1 MSNKTRKH
9 IWPMS
14 LVMSI
19 AIIGALAAFIVL
31 AANPGATNAHGVWV
45 DGEDHC
51 PRIADEIAHE
61 QGTFDHTCTTGPS
74 DDTGN
79 GNGMMMPA
87 GAMLKSTSS
96 TSSAGVK
103 LTLTVPLT
111 ADLTGSSWVE
121 IYLEDDYQEPGSIA
135 KENVLFETRDLRE
148 NADDNE
154 VDLNTSFAAA
164 AVEIDDGGDLNG
176 EDNAVVISARIP
188 DMLDGDGTGYP
199 VAGQTLI
206 MVVTK
211 AADLKNPSEGDNH
224 DNGFSIIGG
233 IDDRADVAQV
243 ENIGTGDNANADGKL
258 LTKAKISLSADDGGR
273 GTEVTISGSGFNN
286 GTTAEAFVLVSDT
299 KPMDCMALIA
309 NDASESLGTAAVGSD
324 DKFSI
329 VFTVHQDEFDAGMV
343 NWICAKDSESEGGN
357 RYSSD
362 VDPFEV
368 KDSLSITP
376 EAVASGEEVTLKPRD
391 FMSSATLKYVYLGG
405 TEMEN
410 TLMCC
415 GSDDP
420 VQADGSDYVFDM
432 PGGYSD
438 SLRITVEYSDGAKA
452 SATITVEASS
462 LTLSLSEVAPNQSIV
477 ISGSGFSEKSY
488 IRVSDITIDGQ
499 PLVVDESGTENMV
512 VGGETV
518 EVVKTTST
526 GEFTASVKVWSDSTT
541 DNPALSDGTY
551 KIKAEDVR
559 GFSGSAEI
567 TILAPT
573 LMVSPTAASPRDY
586 IVISG
591 TNWPV
596 STSDDDREVNINVD
610 DRNRNAGVDST
621 GRFNYEYQLRSTIQI
636 GKEHTI
642 TVTYDDE
649 NGGGDIEEEITF
661 IVPSANVTIIPAAAA
676 PGETIAVEITGM
688 PIIRLVEEVVID
700 GADRLRDSYTT
711 DREGNVTVEGIVV
724 PFADPGFYPV
734 RITVG
739 DDTAVIQLEILAEA
753 DVRGAASPLPE
764 SVMDLGDSVVRIFH
778 FNTSSKV
785 WTFYDPRPEF
795 EGLNTLT
802 ELAAGQPYSIL
813 VSENVE
819 NVVLNGRTRNLT
831 CVGGDCWNQLVW

>member
-1 MSNKTRKH
+1 MKKGNRKH
-9 IWPMS
+9 VRLLAMAMS
-14 LVMSI
+14 LAVVGM
-19 AIIGALAAFIVL
+19 LAAFIAL
-31 AANPGATNAHGVWV
+31 AAQPAPAAAQDPCDRPLAPLLPQCQDGSTPPPPPPGPGTPPPPTDAT
-45 DGEDHC
+45 
-51 PRIADEIAHE
+51 P
-61 QGTFDHTCTTGPS
+61 GTDL
-74 DDTGN
+74 
-79 GNGMMMPA
+79 PA
-87 GAMLKSTSS
+87 GAMLESS
-96 TSSAGVK
+96 SDTSSAGVK
-103 LTLTVPLT
+103 LTLTIEL
-111 ADLTGSSWVE
+111 DRNLTGSSWVE

-135 KENVLFETRDLRE
+135 KENVIFEIQGTNPAE
-148 NADDNE
+148 TNPPSNPT
-154 VDLNTSFAAA
+154 LNTTFAAA
-164 AVEIDDGGDLNG
+164 AVEIDDGGEIEG
-176 EDNAVVISARIP
+176 EEDAVVISARIP
-188 DMLDGDGTGYP
+188 DMRSGDETGYP
-199 VAGQTLI
+199 LAGQTLR
-206 MVVTK
+206 MVVSK
-211 AADLKNPSEGDNH
+211 AAGIENPSEQGSH
-224 DNGFSIIGG
+224 STGFSIIGG
-233 IDDRADVAQV
+233 TDDRADEA
-243 ENIGTGDNANADGKL
+243 GMKL
-258 LTKAKISLSADDGGR
+258 DDLPTLAKISLDADDGGR
-273 GTEVTISGSGFNN
+273 GKEVTIAGSGFNN
-286 GTTAEAFVLVSDT
+286 GTTAEAFVLVADT
-299 KPMDCMALIA
+299 KPMDCETLIA
-309 NDASESLGTAAVGSD
+309 NSDSESLGTAPVGSD

-329 VFTVHQDEFDAGMV
+329 AFTVHEDEFDAGMV
-343 NWICAKDSESEGGN
+343 NWICAKDSESDGGN

-362 VDPFEV
+362 VDGFEV

-391 FMSSATLKYVYLGG
+391 FTSATLKYVYLGG
-405 TEMEN
+405 TEPEN
-410 TLMCC
+410 TLMYG
-415 GSDDP
+415 GSDAP

-432 PGGYSD
+432 PGGYSG

-452 SATITVEASS
+452 SATITVEPSS
-462 LTLSLSEVAPNQSIV
+462 LTLSITEVAPNQSIV

-488 IRVSDITIDGQ
+488 IKVSDITIDGQ

-526 GEFTASVKVWSDSTT
+526 GEFTATVKVWSDSTT

-551 KIKAEDVR
+551 KIEAEDVK
-559 GFSGSAEI
+559 GFSGSAII

-573 LMVSPTAASPRDY
+573 LMVSPTAAGPRDY

-610 DRNRNAGVDST
+610 DRNRNAGVDSI

-649 NGGGDIEEEITF
+649 DGSGDIEEEITF
-661 IVPSANVTIIPAAAA
+661 IVPSSNVTIIPAAAA

-724 PFADPGFYPV
+724 PYADPGFYPV

-739 DDTAVIQLEILAEA
+739 DDTAVIQLEILAES

-764 SVMDLGDSVVRIFH
+764 SVMDLGDSLVRIFH

-795 EGLNTLT
+795 EGLNTLA
-802 ELAAGQPYSIL
+802 ELSGGQPYWIL

-819 NVVLNGRTRNLT
+819 NVVLNARTRNLT

>member
-1 MSNKTRKH
+1 MSNKTRNH
-9 IWPMS
+9 IWPVS
-14 LVMSI
+14 LI
-19 AIIGALAAFIVL
+19 AALGIVAVL
-31 AANPGATNAHGVWV
+31 ALMAATVWMPGPAQAQDGPSNPFAV
-45 DGEDHC
+45 
-51 PRIADEIAHE
+51 PPP
-61 QGTFDHTCTTGPS
+61 GTTPTGPTNPFATPS
-74 DDTGN
+74 ATPTVTMLESSSNTG
-79 GNGMMMPA
+79 
-87 GAMLKSTSS
+87 
-96 TSSAGVK
+96 SAGVK
-103 LTLTVPLT
+103 LTLTIDLEQN
-111 ADLTGSSWVE
+111 LTGSSWVE

-135 KENVLFETRDLRE
+135 KENVIFEIQGTNPAE
-148 NADDNE
+148 TNPPSNPT
-154 VDLNTSFAAA
+154 LNTTFAAA
-164 AVEIDDGGDLNG
+164 AVEIDDGGKIDG
-176 EDNAVVISARIP
+176 EEDAVVISARIP
-188 DMLDGDGTGYP
+188 DMRSGDETGYP
-199 VAGQTLI
+199 LAGQTLR
-206 MVVTK
+206 MVVSK
-211 AADLKNPSEGDNH
+211 AAGIENPSEQGSH
-224 DNGFSIIGG
+224 STGFSIIGG
-233 IDDRADVAQV
+233 TDDRADEA
-243 ENIGTGDNANADGKL
+243 GMKL
-258 LTKAKISLSADDGGR
+258 DDLPTLAKIILDADDGGR
-273 GTEVTISGSGFNN
+273 GKEVTIAGSGFNN
-286 GTTAEAFVLVSDT
+286 GTTAEAFVLVADT
-299 KPMDCMALIA
+299 KPMDCETLIA
-309 NDASESLGTAAVGSD
+309 NSDSESLGTAPVGSD

-329 VFTVHQDEFDAGMV
+329 AFTVHQDEFDAGMV
-343 NWICAKDSESEGGN
+343 NWICAKDSESDGGN

-362 VDPFEV
+362 VDGFEV

-405 TEMEN
+405 TEPEN
-410 TLMCC
+410 TLMYG
-415 GSDDP
+415 GSDAP

-432 PGGYSD
+432 PGGYSG

-452 SATITVEASS
+452 SETITVEPSS
-462 LTLSLSEVAPNQSIV
+462 LTLSITEVAPNQSIV

-488 IRVSDITIDGQ
+488 IKVSDITIDGQ

-526 GEFTASVKVWSDSTT
+526 GEFTATVKVWSDSTT

-551 KIKAEDVR
+551 KIEAEDVK
-559 GFSGSAEI
+559 GFSGSAMI

-573 LMVSPTAASPRDY
+573 LMVSPTAAGPRDY

-610 DRNRNAGVDST
+610 DRNRNAGVDSI

-649 NGGGDIEEEITF
+649 DGSGDIEEEITF
-661 IVPSANVTIIPAAAA
+661 IVPSSNVSIIPAAAA

-711 DREGNVTVEGIVV
+711 DRKGNVTVEGIVV
-724 PFADPGFYPV
+724 PYADPGFYPV

-739 DDTAVIQLEILAEA
+739 DDTAVIQLEILAES

-764 SVMDLGDSVVRIFH
+764 SVMDLGDSLVRIFH

-795 EGLNTLT
+795 EGLNTLA
-802 ELAAGQPYSIL
+802 ELSGGQPYWIL

-819 NVVLNGRTRNLT
+819 NVVLNARTRNLT

>member
-1 MSNKTRKH
+1 MRNKARKH
-9 IWPMS
+9 IWPVSLAMS
-14 LVMSI
+14 LALVGVL
-19 AIIGALAAFIVL
+19 AVVALAL
-31 AANPGATNAHGVWV
+31 AGSNTAQAHGPCDLSTMPVPEFV
-45 DGEDHC
+45 ECVATGG
-51 PRIADEIAHE
+51 DETHTHE
-61 QGTFDHTCTTGPS
+61 TDPAPVTT
-74 DDTGN
+74 
-79 GNGMMMPA
+79 PA
-87 GAMLKSTSS
+87 GAMLESS
-96 TSSAGVK
+96 SDTSSAGVK
-103 LTLTVPLT
+103 LTLTIEL
-111 ADLTGSSWVE
+111 DQNLTGSSWVE

-135 KENVLFETRDLRE
+135 KENVIFEARGAPTTGGS
-148 NADDNE
+148 N
-154 VDLNTSFAAA
+154 VDVNTTFTAA
-164 AVEIDDGGDLNG
+164 AVEIDDGGEIDG
-176 EDNAVVISARIP
+176 EEDAVVISARIP
-188 DMLDGDGTGYP
+188 DMKDGDATGYP
-199 VAGQTLI
+199 EAGQTLV
-206 MVVTK
+206 MVVSD
-211 AADLKNPSEGDNH
+211 AAGIKNPSEEGMH
-224 DNGFSIIGG
+224 STGFSIIGG
-233 IDDRADVAQV
+233 TDDRADEA
-243 ENIGTGDNANADGKL
+243 GMKL
-258 LTKAKISLSADDGGR
+258 DDLPTWAKITLSADDGGR
-273 GTEVTISGSGFNN
+273 GKEVTISGSGFNN
-286 GTTAEAFVLVSDT
+286 DTTAEAFVYVSE
-299 KPMDCMALIA
+299 
-309 NDASESLGTAAVGSD
+309 SETEPTCQMVVDMGDSLGTAAVGSD

-329 VFTVHQDEFDAGMV
+329 AFTVHQDEFDAGMV
-343 NWICAKDSESEGGN
+343 NYICAKDSESEGGN
-357 RYSSD
+357 RYASA
-362 VDPFEV
+362 VKGFEV

-376 EAVASGEEVTLKPRD
+376 EAVVSGEEVTLKPRD

-452 SATITVEASS
+452 SATITVEPSS

-488 IRVSDITIDGQ
+488 IRVSDITIDNQ

-512 VGGETV
+512 VDGETV

-551 KIKAEDVR
+551 KIKAEDVE

-649 NGGGDIEEEITF
+649 AGGGDIEEEITF

-764 SVMDLGDSVVRIFH
+764 AVMDLGDSVVRIFH

-785 WTFYDPRPEF
+785 WRFYDPRPEF
-795 EGLNTLT
+795 DGLNTLT
-802 ELAAGQPYSIL
+802 ELAGGQPYWIL

-819 NVVLNGRTRNLT
+819 NVVLNARTRNLT

>member
-1 MSNKTRKH
+1 MKKGNRKH
-9 IWPMS
+9 VRLLAMAMS
-14 LVMSI
+14 LAVVGM
-19 AIIGALAAFIVL
+19 LAAFIAL
-31 AANPGATNAHGVWV
+31 AAQPAPASAQDLC
-45 DGEDHC
+45 DGPLAPFLPQCQDGST
-51 PRIADEIAHE
+51 PPPPP
-61 QGTFDHTCTTGPS
+61 TGPGTTPPPPT
-74 DDTGN
+74 DGTDL
-79 GNGMMMPA
+79 PA
-87 GAMLKSTSS
+87 GAMLESS
-96 TSSAGVK
+96 SDTSSAGVK
-103 LTLTVPLT
+103 LTLTIEL
-111 ADLTGSSWVE
+111 DRNLTGSSWVE

-135 KENVLFETRDLRE
+135 KENVIFEIQGTNPAE
-148 NADDNE
+148 TNPPSNPT
-154 VDLNTSFAAA
+154 LNTTFAAA
-164 AVEIDDGGDLNG
+164 AVEIDDGGEIEG
-176 EDNAVVISARIP
+176 EEDAVVISARIP
-188 DMLDGDGTGYP
+188 DMRSGDETGYP
-199 VAGQTLI
+199 LAGQTLR
-206 MVVTK
+206 MVVSK
-211 AADLKNPSEGDNH
+211 AAGIENPSEQGSH
-224 DNGFSIIGG
+224 STGFSIIGG
-233 IDDRADVAQV
+233 TDDRADEA
-243 ENIGTGDNANADGKL
+243 GMKL
-258 LTKAKISLSADDGGR
+258 DDLPTLAKISLDADDGGR
-273 GTEVTISGSGFNN
+273 GKEVTIAGSGFNN
-286 GTTAEAFVLVSDT
+286 GTTAEAFVLVADT
-299 KPMDCMALIA
+299 KPMDCETLIA
-309 NDASESLGTAAVGSD
+309 NSDSESLGTAPVGSD

-329 VFTVHQDEFDAGMV
+329 AFTVHQDEFDAGMV
-343 NWICAKDSESEGGN
+343 NWICAKDSESDGGN

-362 VDPFEV
+362 VDGFEV

-405 TEMEN
+405 TEPEN
-410 TLMCC
+410 TLMYG
-415 GSDDP
+415 GSDAP

-432 PGGYSD
+432 PGGYSG
-438 SLRITVEYSDGAKA
+438 SLRITVLYGDGASA
-452 SATITVEASS
+452 TATITVEPSS
-462 LTLSLSEVAPNQSIV
+462 LTLSITEVAPNQSIV

-488 IRVSDITIDGQ
+488 IKVSDITIDGQ

-526 GEFTASVKVWSDSTT
+526 GEFTATVKVWSDSTT

-551 KIKAEDVR
+551 KIEAEDVK
-559 GFSGSAEI
+559 GFSGSAMI

-573 LMVSPTAASPRDY
+573 LMVSPTAAGPRDY

-610 DRNRNAGVDST
+610 DRNRNAGVDSI

-649 NGGGDIEEEITF
+649 DGGGDIEEEITF
-661 IVPSANVTIIPAAAA
+661 IVPSSNVTIIPAAAA
-676 PGETIAVEITGM
+676 PGETIALEITGM

-711 DREGNVTVEGIVV
+711 DRKGNVTVEGIVV
-724 PFADPGFYPV
+724 PYADPGFYPV

-739 DDTAVIQLEILAEA
+739 DDTAVIQLEILAES

-764 SVMDLGDSVVRIFH
+764 SVMDLGDSLVRIFH

-795 EGLNTLT
+795 EGLNTLA
-802 ELAAGQPYSIL
+802 ELSGGQPYWIL

-819 NVVLNGRTRNLT
+819 NVVLNARTRNLT

>member
-1 MSNKTRKH
+1 MKKGNRKH
-9 IWPMS
+9 VRLLAMAMS
-14 LVMSI
+14 LAVVGM
-19 AIIGALAAFIVL
+19 LAAFIAL
-31 AANPGATNAHGVWV
+31 AAQPAPAAAQQDPCDGPLATLLPQCD
-45 DGEDHC
+45 DGSTT
-51 PRIADEIAHE
+51 PPPP
-61 QGTFDHTCTTGPS
+61 TGPGTTPPPPT
-74 DDTGN
+74 DGTDL
-79 GNGMMMPA
+79 PA
-87 GAMLKSTSS
+87 GAMLESSSS

-103 LTLTVPLT
+103 LTLTIEL
-111 ADLTGSSWVE
+111 DRNLTGSSWVE

-135 KENVLFETRDLRE
+135 KENVIFEIQGTNPAE
-148 NADDNE
+148 TNPPSNPT
-154 VDLNTSFAAA
+154 LNTTFAAA
-164 AVEIDDGGDLNG
+164 AVEIDDGGEIEG
-176 EDNAVVISARIP
+176 EEDAVVISARIP
-188 DMLDGDGTGYP
+188 DMRSGDETGYP
-199 VAGQTLI
+199 LAGQTLR
-206 MVVTK
+206 MVVSK
-211 AADLKNPSEGDNH
+211 AAGIENPSEQGSH
-224 DNGFSIIGG
+224 STGFSIIGG
-233 IDDRADVAQV
+233 TDDRADEA
-243 ENIGTGDNANADGKL
+243 GMKL
-258 LTKAKISLSADDGGR
+258 DDLPTLAKISLDADDGGR
-273 GTEVTISGSGFNN
+273 GKEVTITGSGFNN
-286 GTTAEAFVLVSDT
+286 GTTAEAFVLVADT
-299 KPMDCMALIA
+299 KPMDCETLIA
-309 NDASESLGTAAVGSD
+309 NSDSESLGTAGVGD
-324 DKFSI
+324 NDKFSI

-343 NWICAKDSESEGGN
+343 NWICAKDSESDDGN

-362 VDPFEV
+362 VDGFEV

-376 EAVASGEEVTLKPRD
+376 EAVAYGEEVTLKPRD
-391 FMSSATLKYVYLGG
+391 FMSSATLEYVYLGG
-405 TEMEN
+405 TEAEN
-410 TLMCC
+410 TLMYG
-415 GSDDP
+415 GSDAP
-420 VQADGSDYVFDM
+420 VQRDGSDYVFDM
-432 PGGYSD
+432 PGGYSG

-452 SATITVEASS
+452 SATINVEPSS
-462 LTLSLSEVAPNQSIV
+462 LTLSVTEAAPNQSIV

-488 IRVSDITIDGQ
+488 IKVSDITIDGQ
-499 PLVVDESGTENMV
+499 PLVVDESGTENV
-512 VGGETV
+512 LVGVEIV

-526 GEFTASVKVWSDSTT
+526 GEFTASVKVWSYSTT

-551 KIKAEDVR
+551 KIEAEDVK
-559 GFSGSAEI
+559 GFSGSAMI

-573 LMVSPTAASPRDY
+573 LMVSPAAAGPRDY

-610 DRNRNAGVDST
+610 DRNRNAGVDSI

-649 NGGGDIEEEITF
+649 DGSGDIEEEITF
-661 IVPSANVTIIPAAAA
+661 IVPSSNVTIIPAAAA

-688 PIIRLVEEVVID
+688 PIIRLVDEVVID

-724 PFADPGFYPV
+724 PYADPGFYPV

-764 SVMDLGDSVVRIFH
+764 SVMDLGDSLVRVFH

-802 ELAAGQPYSIL
+802 ELSGGQPYWIL
-813 VSENVE
+813 TSENVA
-819 NVVLNGRTRNLT
+819 NVVLNARTRNLT

>member
-1 MSNKTRKH
+1 MKKGNRKH
-9 IWPMS
+9 VRLLAMAMS
-14 LVMSI
+14 LAVVGM
-19 AIIGALAAFIVL
+19 LAAFIAL
-31 AANPGATNAHGVWV
+31 AAQPAPAAAQDQC
-45 DGEDHC
+45 DGPLAPLLPQCQDGST
-51 PRIADEIAHE
+51 PPPP
-61 QGTFDHTCTTGPS
+61 TGPGTPPPPT
-74 DDTGN
+74 DATDGTDL
-79 GNGMMMPA
+79 PA
-87 GAMLKSTSS
+87 GAMLESSSS

-103 LTLTVPLT
+103 LTLTIEL
-111 ADLTGSSWVE
+111 DRNLTGSSWVE

-135 KENVLFETRDLRE
+135 KENVIFEIQGTNPAE
-148 NADDNE
+148 TNPPSNPT
-154 VDLNTSFAAA
+154 LNTTFTAA
-164 AVEIDDGGDLNG
+164 AVEIDDGGEIDG
-176 EDNAVVISARIP
+176 EEDAVVISARIP
-188 DMLDGDGTGYP
+188 DMRSGDETGYP
-199 VAGQTLI
+199 LAGQTLR
-206 MVVTK
+206 MVVSK
-211 AADLKNPSEGDNH
+211 AAGIENPSEQGSH
-224 DNGFSIIGG
+224 STGFSIIGG
-233 IDDRADVAQV
+233 TDDRADEA
-243 ENIGTGDNANADGKL
+243 GMKL
-258 LTKAKISLSADDGGR
+258 DDLPTLAKISLDADDGGR
-273 GTEVTISGSGFNN
+273 GKEVTISGSGFNN
-286 GTTAEAFVLVSDT
+286 GTTAEAFVLVADT
-299 KPMDCMALIA
+299 KPMDCETLIA
-309 NDASESLGTAAVGSD
+309 NSDSESLGTAGVGSD

-343 NWICAKDSESEGGN
+343 NWICARDSESDGGN

-362 VDPFEV
+362 VDGFEV

-376 EAVASGEEVTLKPRD
+376 EAVAYGEEVTLKPRD
-391 FMSSATLKYVYLGG
+391 FMSSATLVYVYLGG
-405 TEMEN
+405 TEAEN
-410 TLMCC
+410 TLMYG
-415 GSDDP
+415 GSDAP
-420 VQADGSDYVFDM
+420 VQRDGSDYVFDM
-432 PGGYSD
+432 PGGYSG

-452 SATITVEASS
+452 SATINVEPSS
-462 LTLSLSEVAPNQSIV
+462 LTLSVTEAAPNQSIV

-488 IRVSDITIDGQ
+488 IKVSDITIDGQ
-499 PLVVDESGTENMV
+499 PLVVDESGTENV
-512 VGGETV
+512 LVGVEIV

-526 GEFTASVKVWSDSTT
+526 GEFTASVKVWSYSTT

-551 KIKAEDVR
+551 KIEAEDVQ
-559 GFSGSAEI
+559 GFSGSAMI

-573 LMVSPTAASPRDY
+573 LMVSPTAAGPRDY

-649 NGGGDIEEEITF
+649 DGSGDIEEEITF
-661 IVPSANVTIIPAAAA
+661 IVPSSNVTIIPAAAA

-711 DREGNVTVEGIVV
+711 DNEGNVTVEGIVV
-724 PFADPGFYPV
+724 PYADPGFYPV

-739 DDTAVIQLEILAEA
+739 DDTAVVQLEILAEA
-753 DVRGAASPLPE
+753 DVRGATSPLPE
-764 SVMDLGDSVVRIFH
+764 SVMDLGDSVVRVFH

-802 ELAAGQPYSIL
+802 ELSGGQPYWIL
-813 VSENVE
+813 VSENVA
-819 NVVLNGRTRNLT
+819 NVVLNARTRNLT

>member
-1 MSNKTRKH
+1 MKKGNRKH
-9 IWPMS
+9 VRLLAMAMS
-14 LVMSI
+14 LAVVGM
-19 AIIGALAAFIVL
+19 LAAFIAL
-31 AANPGATNAHGVWV
+31 AAQPAPAAAQDPCDGPLATLLPQCQ
-45 DGEDHC
+45 DGST
-51 PRIADEIAHE
+51 PPPPP
-61 QGTFDHTCTTGPS
+61 TGPGTPPPPT
-74 DDTGN
+74 DGTPGTDL
-79 GNGMMMPA
+79 PA
-87 GAMLKSTSS
+87 GAKLESSSS

-103 LTLTVPLT
+103 LTLTIEL
-111 ADLTGSSWVE
+111 DRNLTGSSWVE

-135 KENVLFETRDLRE
+135 KENVIFETWETRSGTHL
-148 NADDNE
+148 NE
-154 VDLNTSFAAA
+154 VDLDTSFAAA
-164 AVEIDDGGDLNG
+164 DVEIDDGGDLNG

-188 DMLDGDGTGYP
+188 DMRSGDETGYP
-199 VAGQTLI
+199 LAGQTLV
-206 MVVTK
+206 MVVSK
-211 AADLKNPSEGDNH
+211 AADIKNPSEAGSH
-224 DNGFSIIGG
+224 DTGFSIIGG
-233 IDDRADVAQV
+233 TADRAGAAGTED
-243 ENIGTGDNANADGKL
+243 IGAGDNANADGKL
-258 LTKAKISLSADDGGR
+258 LTKAKISLDADDGGR
-273 GTEVTISGSGFNN
+273 GKEVTISGSGFNN
-286 GTTAEAFVLVSDT
+286 GTTAEAFVLVADT
-299 KPMDCMALIA
+299 KPMDCETLIA
-309 NDASESLGTAAVGSD
+309 NSDSESLGTAGVGSD

-343 NWICAKDSESEGGN
+343 NWICAKDSESDGGN

-362 VDPFEV
+362 VDGFEV

-376 EAVASGEEVTLKPRD
+376 EAVAYGEEVTLKPRD
-391 FMSSATLKYVYLGG
+391 FTSATLKYVYLGG
-405 TEMEN
+405 TEAEN
-410 TLMCC
+410 TLMY
-415 GSDDP
+415 GGPDDP
-420 VQADGSDYVFDM
+420 VQKDGSDYVFDM
-432 PGGYSD
+432 PGGYSG
-438 SLRITVEYSDGAKA
+438 SLRITVEYIDGAKA
-452 SATITVEASS
+452 SATITVEPSS
-462 LTLSLSEVAPNQSIV
+462 LTLSLTEVAPNQSIV

-488 IRVSDITIDGQ
+488 IKVSDITIDGQ
-499 PLVVDESGTENMV
+499 PLVVDESGTENV
-512 VGGETV
+512 LVDGEIV

-526 GEFTASVKVWSDSTT
+526 GEFTASVKVWSYSTT

-551 KIKAEDVR
+551 KIEAEDVK
-559 GFSGSAEI
+559 GFSGSAMI

-573 LMVSPTAASPRDY
+573 LMVSPTAAGPRDY

-621 GRFNYEYQLRSTIQI
+621 GRFNYEYQLRATIQI

-649 NGGGDIEEEITF
+649 AGGGDIEEEITF
-661 IVPSANVTIIPAAAA
+661 IVPSSNVAIIPAAAA

-688 PIIRLVEEVVID
+688 PIIRLVDEVVID

-724 PFADPGFYPV
+724 PYADPGFYPV

-764 SVMDLGDSVVRIFH
+764 AVMDLGDNVVRVFH

-802 ELAAGQPYSIL
+802 ELSGGQPYWIL
-813 VSENVE
+813 VSENVA
-819 NVVLNGRTRNLT
+819 NVVLNARTRNLT

>member
-1 MSNKTRKH
+1 MSKLLRK
-9 IWPMS
+9 PGRP
-14 LVMSI
+14 I
-19 AIIGALAAFIVL
+19 AFMLALGIIGALAVFVAVAVQPDVTQAQDPCGPPFGQFLPECQTQTPVPP
-31 AANPGATNAHGVWV
+31 AP
-45 DGEDHC
+45 
-51 PRIADEIAHE
+51 P
-61 QGTFDHTCTTGPS
+61 TGPGTTPPPPT
-74 DDTGN
+74 DATPGTDL
-79 GNGMMMPA
+79 PA
-87 GAMLKSTSS
+87 GAMLESS
-96 TSSAGVK
+96 SDTSSAGVK
-103 LTLTVPLT
+103 LTLTIEL
-111 ADLTGSSWVE
+111 DRNLTGSSWVE

-135 KENVLFETRDLRE
+135 KENVIFEIQGTNPAE
-148 NADDNE
+148 TNPPSNPT
-154 VDLNTSFAAA
+154 LNTTFTAA
-164 AVEIDDGGDLNG
+164 AVEIDDGGKIDG
-176 EDNAVVISARIP
+176 EEDAVVISARIP
-188 DMLDGDGTGYP
+188 DMRSGDETGYP
-199 VAGQTLI
+199 LAGQTLR
-206 MVVTK
+206 MVVSK
-211 AADLKNPSEGDNH
+211 AAGIENPSEQGSH
-224 DNGFSIIGG
+224 STGFSIIGG
-233 IDDRADVAQV
+233 TADRADEA
-243 ENIGTGDNANADGKL
+243 GMKLDDL
-258 LTKAKISLSADDGGR
+258 LTKAKISLDADDGGR
-273 GTEVTISGSGFNN
+273 GKEVTISGSGFNN
-286 GTTAEAFVLVSDT
+286 GTTAEAFVLVADT
-299 KPMDCMALIA
+299 KPMDCETLIA
-309 NDASESLGTAAVGSD
+309 NSDSESLGTAGVGSD

-343 NWICAKDSESEGGN
+343 NWICAKDSESDGGN

-362 VDPFEV
+362 VDGFEV

-376 EAVASGEEVTLKPRD
+376 EAVAYGEEVTLKPRD
-391 FMSSATLKYVYLGG
+391 FMSSATLVYVYLGG
-405 TEMEN
+405 TGEDD

-432 PGGYSD
+432 PGGYSG

-452 SATITVEASS
+452 SETITVEPSS
-462 LTLSLSEVAPNQSIV
+462 LTLSVTEAAPNQSIV

-488 IRVSDITIDGQ
+488 IKVSDITIDGQ
-499 PLVVDESGTENMV
+499 PLVVDESGTENV
-512 VGGETV
+512 LVGVEIV

-526 GEFTASVKVWSDSTT
+526 GEFTASVKVWSYSTT

-551 KIKAEDVR
+551 EIEAEDVK
-559 GFSGSAEI
+559 GFSGSAMI

-573 LMVSPTAASPRDY
+573 LMVSPTAAGPRDY

-649 NGGGDIEEEITF
+649 DGSGDIEEEITF
-661 IVPSANVTIIPAAAA
+661 IVPSSNVTIIPAAAA

-711 DREGNVTVEGIVV
+711 DNEGNVTVEGIVV
-724 PFADPGFYPV
+724 PYADPGFYPV

-739 DDTAVIQLEILAEA
+739 DDTAVVQLEILAEA

-764 SVMDLGDSVVRIFH
+764 SVMDLGDSLVRVFH

-802 ELAAGQPYSIL
+802 ELSGGQPYWIL
-813 VSENVE
+813 VSENVA
-819 NVVLNGRTRNLT
+819 NVVLNARTRNLT

>member
-1 MSNKTRKH
+1 MRNKARKH
-9 IWPMS
+9 IWPVSLAMS
-14 LVMSI
+14 LALVGVL
-19 AIIGALAAFIVL
+19 AVVALAL
-31 AANPGATNAHGVWV
+31 AGSNTAQAHGPCDLSTMPVPEFV
-45 DGEDHC
+45 ECVATGG
-51 PRIADEIAHE
+51 DETHPHE
-61 QGTFDHTCTTGPS
+61 TDPVPVTT
-74 DDTGN
+74 
-79 GNGMMMPA
+79 PA
-87 GAMLKSTSS
+87 GAMLESS
-96 TSSAGVK
+96 SDTSSAGVK
-103 LTLTVPLT
+103 LTLTIEL
-111 ADLTGSSWVE
+111 DQNLTGSSWVE

-135 KENVLFETRDLRE
+135 KENVIFEARGAPTTGGS
-148 NADDNE
+148 N
-154 VDLNTSFAAA
+154 VDVNTTFTAA
-164 AVEIDDGGDLNG
+164 AVEIDDGGEIDG
-176 EDNAVVISARIP
+176 EEDAVVISARIP
-188 DMLDGDGTGYP
+188 DMKDGDATGYP
-199 VAGQTLI
+199 EAGQTLV
-206 MVVTK
+206 MVVSE
-211 AADLKNPSEGDNH
+211 AAGIKNPSEEGMH
-224 DNGFSIIGG
+224 STGFSIIGG
-233 IDDRADVAQV
+233 TDDRADEA
-243 ENIGTGDNANADGKL
+243 GMKL
-258 LTKAKISLSADDGGR
+258 DDLPTWAKITLSADDGGR
-273 GTEVTISGSGFNN
+273 GKEVTISGSGFNN
-286 GTTAEAFVLVSDT
+286 DTTAEAFVYVSE
-299 KPMDCMALIA
+299 
-309 NDASESLGTAAVGSD
+309 SETEPTCQMVVDMGDSLGTAAVGSD

-329 VFTVHQDEFDAGMV
+329 AFTVHQDEFDAGMV
-343 NWICAKDSESEGGN
+343 NYICAKDSESEGGN
-357 RYSSD
+357 RYASA
-362 VDPFEV
+362 VKGFEV

-376 EAVASGEEVTLKPRD
+376 EAVVSGGEVTLKPRD

-452 SATITVEASS
+452 SETITVEPSS

-764 SVMDLGDSVVRIFH
+764 AVMDLGDNVVRIFH
-778 FNTSSKV
+778 FNTRSKV

-802 ELAAGQPYSIL
+802 ELAGGQPYWIL

-819 NVVLNGRTRNLT
+819 NVVLNARTRNLT

>member
-1 MSNKTRKH
+1 MKKGNRKH
-9 IWPMS
+9 VRLLAMAMS
-14 LVMSI
+14 LAVVGM
-19 AIIGALAAFIVL
+19 LAAFIAL
-31 AANPGATNAHGVWV
+31 AAQPAPASAQDLC
-45 DGEDHC
+45 DGPLAPLLPQCQDGST
-51 PRIADEIAHE
+51 PPPPP
-61 QGTFDHTCTTGPS
+61 TGPGTPPPPT
-74 DDTGN
+74 DATPGTDL
-79 GNGMMMPA
+79 PA
-87 GAMLKSTSS
+87 GAMLESS
-96 TSSAGVK
+96 SDTSSAGVK
-103 LTLTVPLT
+103 LTLTIEL
-111 ADLTGSSWVE
+111 DRNLTGSSWVE

-135 KENVLFETRDLRE
+135 KENVIFEIQGTNPAE
-148 NADDNE
+148 TNPPSNPT
-154 VDLNTSFAAA
+154 LNTTFAAA
-164 AVEIDDGGDLNG
+164 AVEIDDGGEIEG
-176 EDNAVVISARIP
+176 EGDAVVISARIP
-188 DMLDGDGTGYP
+188 DMRSGDETGYP
-199 VAGQTLI
+199 LAGQTLR
-206 MVVTK
+206 MVVSK
-211 AADLKNPSEGDNH
+211 AAGIENPSEQGSH
-224 DNGFSIIGG
+224 STGFSIIGG
-233 IDDRADVAQV
+233 TEDRADEA
-243 ENIGTGDNANADGKL
+243 GMKLDDL

-273 GTEVTISGSGFNN
+273 GKEVTISGSGFNN
-286 GTTAEAFVLVSDT
+286 GTTAEAFVLVADT
-299 KPMDCMALIA
+299 KPMDCETLIA
-309 NDASESLGTAAVGSD
+309 NSDSESLGTAGVGSD

-329 VFTVHQDEFDAGMV
+329 AFIVHQDEFDAGMV
-343 NWICAKDSESEGGN
+343 NWICAKDSESDGGN

-362 VDPFEV
+362 VDGFEV

-391 FMSSATLKYVYLGG
+391 FMSSATLAYVYLGG
-405 TEMEN
+405 TEAEN
-410 TLMCC
+410 TLMYG
-415 GSDDP
+415 GSDAP
-420 VQADGSDYVFDM
+420 VQRDGSDYVFDM
-432 PGGYSD
+432 PGGYSG

-452 SATITVEASS
+452 SATINVEPSS
-462 LTLSLSEVAPNQSIV
+462 LTLSVTEAAPNQSIV

-488 IRVSDITIDGQ
+488 IKVSDITIDGQ
-499 PLVVDESGTENMV
+499 PLVVDESGTENV
-512 VGGETV
+512 LVGVEIV

-551 KIKAEDVR
+551 KIEAEDVK
-559 GFSGSAEI
+559 GFSGSAMI

-573 LMVSPTAASPRDY
+573 LMVSPTAAGPRDY

-610 DRNRNAGVDST
+610 DRNRNAGVDSI

-649 NGGGDIEEEITF
+649 DGSGDIEEEITF
-661 IVPSANVTIIPAAAA
+661 IVPSSNVTIIPAAAA

-724 PFADPGFYPV
+724 PYADPGFYPV

-739 DDTAVIQLEILAEA
+739 DDTAVIQLEILAES

-764 SVMDLGDSVVRIFH
+764 SVMDLGDSLVRIFH

-795 EGLNTLT
+795 EGLNTLA
-802 ELAAGQPYSIL
+802 ELSGGQPYWIL

-819 NVVLNGRTRNLT
+819 NVVLNARTRNLT